1 MAQPKKF
8 SPLRHTAAT
17 EEAAVQGALLLVGM
31 TRDDIDYDVLDRT
44 EKGVTVRVR
53 PHEENPIPVAAPLTE
68 APATSAPT
76 RGYGSPSLNAPL
88 MQAAPPVQ
96 TAPVVTPPPVEEV
109 AVAAVLED
117 EADPEDALEES
128 DFETVEESETV
139 QEALEFA
146 TGTQAEHVTTAPE
159 TVTESRPRK
168 SDRNGYNRQLSAKA
182 RAQAQEFLNRMGLDA
197 EARFGRGF
205 NETTIPLFVDGAD
218 VGILIGK
225 HGATL
230 QSFQYLLNLTVNNVD
245 GLGGDPEGGVRI
257 TVDAGKYRQRRT
269 TSLEATARQASNKA
283 RREGRPIRLEPMPA
297 HERRIVHLYLTSI
310 ADVTSVS
317 EGKDPTRRVV
327 ITPSNTSPNPNFR
340 PVMASRSGGGNRG
353 GGSGGS
359 GGMGSFSR
367 GRRPD
372 GRGGSGGPGSGGSG
386 GGGYNRGR

>member
-8 SPLRHTAAT
+8 SPIRNTAAT
-17 EEAAVQGALLLVGM
+17 EDAAVDGALLLVGA
-31 TRDDIDYDVLDRT
+31 TRDDIDYDVLDQS

-53 PHEENPIPVAAPLTE
+53 MRDFAAPI
-68 APATSAPT
+68 
-76 RGYGSPSLNAPL
+76 
-88 MQAAPPVQ
+88 AAP
-96 TAPVVTPPPVEEV
+96 APVVEMAPAYQPEAPTPAELEEV
-109 AVAAVLED
+109 VDAAVLED
-117 EADPEDALEES
+117 EADPEDALEEA
-128 DFETVEESETV
+128 DLAIGELPE
-139 QEALEFA
+139 
-146 TGTQAEHVTTAPE
+146 PE
-159 TVTESRPRK
+159 TATAVLAATEARAHK
-168 SDRNGYNRQLSAKA
+168 SERNGYNRQLSAKA

-205 NETTIPLFVDGAD
+205 NETTIPLFVDGDD

-269 TSLEATARQASNKA
+269 TSLEASARQAANKA
-283 RREGRPIRLEPMPA
+283 RREGRPIRLEPMPS
-297 HERRIVHLYLTSI
+297 HERRIVHLYLLNI
-310 ADVTSVS
+310 ADVSSAS
-317 EGKDPTRRVV
+317 EGKEPTRRIV
-327 ITPSNTSPNPNFR
+327 ITPSNTAPNPNFR
-340 PVMASRSGGGNRG
+340 PTLPARPNNRSGGGNA
-353 GGSGGS
+353 

-372 GRGGSGGPGSGGSG
+372 NRGNAGGNS

>member
-1 MAQPKKF
+1 MAQQKKF
-8 SPLRHTAAT
+8 SPMRYTAAT
-17 EEAAVQGALLLVGM
+17 EDAAVQGALLLAGVS
-31 TRDDIDYDVLDRT
+31 RDDIAYEVLDQN
-44 EKGVTVRVR
+44 EKGVTVRIHPR
-53 PHEENPIPVAAPLTE
+53 EENPAPAPSAPAATPVA
-68 APATSAPT
+68 TSVH
-76 RGYGSPSLNAPL
+76 GYGSTSAAYASPSLGGRAPVAL
-88 MQAAPPVQ
+88 PVQ
-96 TAPVVTPPPVEEV
+96 SAPVETVPPVEEV

-117 EADPEDALEES
+117 EADPEEALEES
-128 DFETVEESETV
+128 NSTEEV
-139 QEALEFA
+139 AVAAQPEA
-146 TGTQAEHVTTAPE
+146 
-159 TVTESRPRK
+159 RPRK

-182 RAQAQEFLNRMGLDA
+182 RAQAQEFLNRMGLEA

-205 NETTIPLFVDGAD
+205 NETTIPLFVDGPD

-269 TSLEATARQASNKA
+269 TSLEATARQAANKA
-283 RREGRPIRLEPMPA
+283 RREGRPIRLEPMPS

-310 ADVTSVS
+310 NDVTSVS
-317 EGKDPTRRVV
+317 EGKEPTRRIVV
-327 ITPSNTSPNPNFR
+327 TPSNTTPNPTFR
-340 PVMASRSGGGNRG
+340 PTLPARQGGNRSGG
-353 GGSGGS
+353 SG

-372 GRGGSGGPGSGGSG
+372 GRGGSGGSGG